1 MNSRLYSIARRETK
15 EFLSDPVYVTLAFI
29 VPFAIMFLFGYG
41 LVVDVK
47 DIPVLFLDQDR
58 SALSRD
64 YIYSFTN
71 SEYFRLAGM
80 SDGMA
85 DVDARIRAGEIR
97 VAIVVPPDF
106 SRRLYEGLPA
116 SVQVIADGSFPD
128 RAEVIK
134 GYVAAI
140 DSQFTQKMVAN
151 YLSNSGNPTISV
163 FPISVEG
170 RAWYNPSLESK
181 NFIIPGLLVLTLVM
195 FPPVL
200 VALVIVRE
208 KESGTIFNLYCS
220 PVRPWEVV
228 IGKAVPYVAI
238 VFINYMFLFAMTV
251 ILFDVRFTGSFA
263 LLSMGTLLYI
273 ICTIGLGLTI
283 SVLARTQM
291 TAMLLSFIAIQL
303 PSFMFSGFMAPI
315 TSMDATGQFISR
327 FIPATYFMGMVRGIY
342 LKGLGFDYYVW
353 DMVTLAVYAVVIY
366 GIAIASFK
374 KRIA

>member
-1 MNSRLYSIARRETK
+1 MNSRVYSIARKEAR

-47 DIPVLFLDQDR
+47 DIPVLVLDQDR

-80 SDGMA
+80 SEGMA
-85 DVDARIRAGEIR
+85 DVDSRVRSGEIR
-97 VAIVVPPDF
+97 VVIVIPPDF
-106 SRRLYEGLPA
+106 SRRLYKGLPV
-116 SVQVIADGSFPD
+116 SVQVIADGSFPE
-128 RAEVIK
+128 RAQVIK
-134 GYVAAI
+134 AYVAAI
-140 DSQFTQKMVAN
+140 DSQFTQKMVSRQLARTD
-151 YLSNSGNPTISV
+151 SPAASV
-163 FPISVEG
+163 FPVSVEG

-208 KESGTIFNLYCS
+208 KESGTIYNLYCS

-228 IGKAVPYVAI
+228 IGKAVPYVTV
-238 VFINYMFLFAMTV
+238 VFINYMFLFAMSV
-251 ILFDVRFTGSFA
+251 MLFKVRFTGSFA
-263 LLSMGTLLYI
+263 LLSAGTLLYI

-283 SVLARTQM
+283 SVLVRTQM
-291 TAMLLSFIAIQL
+291 AAMLLSFIAIQL
-303 PSFMFSGFMAPI
+303 PSFLFSGFMAPV
-315 TSMDATGQFISR
+315 TSMDMTGQVISR

-342 LKGLGFDYYVW
+342 LKGLGFDYYIW
-353 DMVTLAVYAVVIY
+353 DMATLAVYAVAIY